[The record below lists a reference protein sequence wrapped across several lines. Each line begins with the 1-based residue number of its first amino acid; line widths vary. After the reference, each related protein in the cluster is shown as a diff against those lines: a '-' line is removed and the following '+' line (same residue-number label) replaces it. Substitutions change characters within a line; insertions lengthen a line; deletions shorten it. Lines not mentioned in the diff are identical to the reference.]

1 MPNPMLTLDQ
11 IKTLESGDNVLT
23 NENKTLK
30 DLNIQPEGIRKITP
44 SYLWRYRSE
53 GQYSS

>member
-11 IKTLESGDNVLT
+11 IKTLESGDNILT
-23 NENKTLK
+23 NENKKLK
-30 DLNIQPEGIRKITP
+30 DLNIHPVGIRKITP